1 MINFLC
7 GYVLADNK
15 RDVIPREILDF
26 AISPCMTPNSSEIA
40 LISRIDIEPLADFSV
55 SIRYKSLSVNLRVR
69 YSPAR
74 FSRKSI
80 FLAKRSPYLCTCMLR
95 NTKSLHNFSLEKHEY
110 TLLLCLLHLVEFRL
124 ILMFESRRIMLTTK
138 IRSSK
143 FIDFSIIHLQHYFY
157 TRTLVSLPP
166 PTQR

>member
-69 YSPAR
+69 YSPQDSVAKV
-74 FSRKSI
+74 FFWQNVLHI
-80 FLAKRSPYLCTCMLR
+80 FAPVC
-95 NTKSLHNFSLEKHEY
+95 
-110 TLLLCLLHLVEFRL
+110 
-124 ILMFESRRIMLTTK
+124 
-138 IRSSK
+138 
-143 FIDFSIIHLQHYFY
+143 
-157 TRTLVSLPP
+157 
-166 PTQR
+166 